1 MKGLRRHK
9 VICSLVIA
17 IASVFLFCFNANA
30 AAIKVNGLDASQAT
44 VKGLQVSGQFRISNI
59 HGLFRIMKT

>member
-44 VKGLQVSGQFRISNI
+44 VKGLQVSGGSFEYPIFMVYS
-59 HGLFRIMKT
+59 G